1 MAIDDLYERDFYAWT
16 QAQAEALR
24 LRGGG
29 GNSLDYERLADE
41 VGDMGKAER
50 DAVESLVTQVLVHLI
65 KLEFS
70 ANDEPKAHWRAEIV
84 AFRKGWKRKL
94 SPSIRGFLVNDLE
107 ELHRDAFDLARAQF
121 AAEEPGAALDE
132 TRRWTL
138 AEVLGE

>member
-24 LRGGG
+24 KRGSGA
-29 GNSLDYERLADE
+29 NALDYDNLAEE

-50 DAVESLVTQVLVHLI
+50 DAVESLVAQVLVHLI

-70 ANDEPKAHWRAEIV
+70 ANEDPKAHWRAEIV
-84 AFRKGWKRKL
+84 AFRKAWKRKL
-94 SPSIRGFLVNDLE
+94 SPSIRAFLVADLE
-107 ELHRDAFDLARAQF
+107 ELHRDAFELARAQF
-121 AAEEPGAALDE
+121 AAEEPSVALDE
-132 TRRWTL
+132 TRRWML